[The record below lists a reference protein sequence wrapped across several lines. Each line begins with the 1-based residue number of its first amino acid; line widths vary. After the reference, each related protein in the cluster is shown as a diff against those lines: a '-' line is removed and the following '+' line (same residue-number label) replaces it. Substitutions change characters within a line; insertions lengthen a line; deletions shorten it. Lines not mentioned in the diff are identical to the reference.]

1 MINCR
6 GQIYEALKE
15 ITENVKL
22 TRPEGDSTFPLI
34 TYSEVTNVSINAR
47 TDRIEYQIDAYSNT
61 FGECLALSQDID
73 DTMTGMG
80 WHRTY
85 VTPDEQTRRGKD
97 LYKKTMSYAARVD
110 TLWHNIILGGY

>member
-1 MINCR
+1 MINPR
-6 GQIYEALKE
+6 KQIFEALQE

-22 TRPEGDSTFPLI
+22 TRPEGDVTFPLI
-34 TYSEVTNVSINAR
+34 TYAEITNASISPR
-47 TDRIEYQIDAYSNT
+47 EDRIEYQIDAYASS

-85 VTPDEQTRRGKD
+85 VTPDTQTRRGKD
-97 LYKKTMSYAARVD
+97 FYQKTMNYAARVD
-110 TLWHNIILGGY
+110 TLWHNITGGY